1 MSNGMSIKKA
11 AILMGIAKYTN
22 VITTILFSAILAR
35 LLTPSDYGIMAVTTV
50 FTSFFALLTDMGIG
64 TGVIQNKTLT
74 NEETSHIFTITFYLG
89 IVLGVVFCF
98 FGYPMS
104 VFYRNNV
111 YISICCILSVSL
123 IFNALN
129 MVPNAI
135 LMKAQQF
142 SKVTVRN
149 IIVPI
154 ITNIIAVILAFIGFK
169 YYALVIQ
176 SVIAAIVTF
185 LWNYQ
190 TVLKVQPLK
199 LTKKINFT
207 GFNKIRNYSG
217 YQFSFSI
224 INYFSRNLDNLLTS
238 KLLGEALLG
247 YYDKAY
253 KLMLY
258 PLNMMTSVISP
269 VLHPILS
276 QYQNDTMYI
285 YNQYIKVLKVLSICG
300 VFIVPF
306 CFVSSH
312 EIIYMMFGENW
323 MPAVPCFR
331 VLSLSVWC
339 QLLTSSTGA
348 IFQSTNNTKLML
360 KSVIINTIITVI
372 LILIGL
378 STGKIEN
385 MALGVSFAY
394 IVNYFITFYMLMKY
408 VFNLSFFSFNR
419 ILMYDFLYMILA
431 LVAVC
436 LITKFIV
443 VSNTFLSI
451 IIKGTFV
458 SLFYIVYLLIS
469 KKYKILLN
477 LIRRG

>member
-154 ITNIIAVILAFIGFK
+154 ITNIIAVMLAFIGFK

-285 YNQYIKVLKVLSICG
+285 YNRYIKVLKVLSICG

-443 VSNTFLSI
+443 VSNIFLSI

>member
-74 NEETSHIFTITFYLG
+74 NEEISHIFTITFYLG

-154 ITNIIAVILAFIGFK
+154 ITNIIAVMLAFIGFK

-443 VSNTFLSI
+443 VSNIFLSI

>member
-1 MSNGMSIKKA
+1 MNNGMSIKKA

-22 VITTILFSAILAR
+22 VITTLLFSAILAR

-74 NEETSHIFTITFYLG
+74 KEEISHIFNITFYFG
-89 IVLGVVFCF
+89 IVLGIVFCLL
-98 FGYPMS
+98 GYPMS
-104 VFYRNNV
+104 LFYRNSV
-111 YISICCILSVSL
+111 YISICCILSLSL

-129 MVPNAI
+129 MIPNAI
-135 LMKAQQF
+135 LMKEQEF

-154 ITNIIAVILAFIGFK
+154 ITNIVAIILAFIGFK
-169 YYALVIQ
+169 YYALAVQ
-176 SVIAAIVTF
+176 SVIAAFMTF

-190 TVLKVQPLK
+190 TVRKMQPLR
-199 LTKKINFT
+199 LTTKINFT
-207 GFNKIRNYSG
+207 GFNKIRSYSG

-224 INYFSRNLDNLLTS
+224 VNYFSRNLDNLLTS
-238 KLLGEALLG
+238 KFLGETLLG

-258 PLNMMTSVISP
+258 PLNMLTSVITP

-285 YNQYIKVLKVLSICG
+285 YDQYIKILKILSLCG
-300 VFIVPF
+300 MFIVPF
-306 CFVSSH
+306 CFVSSY
-312 EIIYMMFGENW
+312 EIIYIMFGENW
-323 MPAVPCFR
+323 MLAVPCFQ

-360 KSVIINTIITVI
+360 KSALINTAITVI
-372 LILIGL
+372 TIFAGI

-385 MALGVSFAY
+385 MALGVSLAY
-394 IVNYFITFYMLMKY
+394 IINYLITFGILIKY
-408 VFNLSFFSFNR
+408 VFKLSFFSFNKV
-419 ILMYDFLYMILA
+419 LMFDFIYMIFILI
-431 LVAVC
+431 VVC

-443 VSNTFLSI
+443 VSNVFLSI
-451 IIKGTFV
+451 VMKGTLV
-458 SLFYIVYLLIS
+458 LLFYVVYLLIS
-469 KKYKILLN
+469 EKYKILLN
-477 LIRRG
+477 LIRGK